1 MKKWQVIESTMP
13 RYQLEPQPQI
23 PGLDSASPDLETL
36 NFQHYLH
43 RSLKFRHACLVMFA
57 ASFIRMVHLYL
68 ECL

>member
-1 MKKWQVIESTMP
+1 MP
-13 RYQLEPQPQI
+13 RYQLEVASRPEQIPQPQI